1 MKKRITILILALS
14 TTACNYS
21 NSFNGSFNGNAALM
35 NAYSK
40 NINKYCVSLKITTE
54 SKVINSFINAQSVF
68 DRNDLLKPTTFNTKG
83 SPCGASL
90 NEYLVGSRNI
100 NVLNIS
106 QVSEREQTKNN
117 YCRFNTFNKY
127 HFKESI
133 TFEMKSNTTDQT
145 IGAFTGIGEDAE
157 FVDYQHPVEY
167 GEEYYCGR
175 PGEN

>member
-1 MKKRITILILALS
+1 MEPLRKPFSGEALFKCS
-14 TTACNYS
+14 PGLSPKFS
-21 NSFNGSFNGNAALM
+21 NPA
-35 NAYSK
+35 
-40 NINKYCVSLKITTE
+40 IVCVYPEGRQITTE

-145 IGAFTGIGEDAE
+145 IGIFTGIGEDAE
-157 FVDYQHPVEY
+157 FVDYKHPVEY